1 MLTHED
7 IYDSA
12 SFGCVDGSNLLHL
25 CFNYPSE
32 SEMDVVFDKN
42 EIFSAFFFYVVKLYE
57 TYPQVLIKKS
67 MYEAWVKHFLFVCL
81 KAEPLFFLLHF
92 QIFIQ
97 QNILGAMK
105 DL

>member
-1 MLTHED
+1 MSITYSTFSNIEIKTLQNVMLTHED

-42 EIFSAFFFYVVKLYE
+42 AIFSAFFF
-57 TYPQVLIKKS
+57 
-67 MYEAWVKHFLFVCL
+67 
-81 KAEPLFFLLHF
+81 
-92 QIFIQ
+92 
-97 QNILGAMK
+97 
-105 DL
+105 